1 MNKIVVKTLNHIFN
15 FTFSI
20 LHFQFY
26 IFNYS
31 IHKPNQ
37 PFIQNFTAIVNSDV
51 FSLQT
56 DTL

>member
-1 MNKIVVKTLNHIFN
+1 MKKIVVKTLNHILH
-15 FTFSI
+15 FTF
-20 LHFQFY
+20 
-26 IFNYS
+26 S

-37 PFIQNFTAIVNSDV
+37 PFIQNFTPIVNSDV